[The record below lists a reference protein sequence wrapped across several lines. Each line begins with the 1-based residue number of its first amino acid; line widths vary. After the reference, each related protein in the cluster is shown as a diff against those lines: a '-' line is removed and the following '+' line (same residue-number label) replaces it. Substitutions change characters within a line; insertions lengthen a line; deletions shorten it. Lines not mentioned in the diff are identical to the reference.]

1 MIKKWKIFQVLFLK
15 KARKADLAFK
25 SSVSHRRCRV
35 DHSSGLLR
43 LVDDNCLMMETVTV
57 SYVKKGCEVKTTQSM
72 LIVNAVDYAAVISVV
87 M

>member
-1 MIKKWKIFQVLFLK
+1 MIKKLEDIPGLFLK

-43 LVDDNCLMMETVTV
+43 LVDDNCLMMKTVTV
-57 SYVKKGCEVKTTQSM
+57 SYVKKVVK
-72 LIVNAVDYAAVISVV
+72 
-87 M
+87 